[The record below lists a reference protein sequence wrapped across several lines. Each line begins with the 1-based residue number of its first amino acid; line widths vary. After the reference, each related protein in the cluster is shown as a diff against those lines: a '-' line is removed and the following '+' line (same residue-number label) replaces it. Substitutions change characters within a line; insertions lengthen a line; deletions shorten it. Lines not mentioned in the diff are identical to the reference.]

1 MALKGHRRHPR
12 PHPRR
17 AHPHPRRA
25 HPHPRRRH
33 PRRRRRLH
41 ENDNDLQ
48 ITNRGGCSKV
58 IAVVIIIMITVFY
71 CSPMNIRC
79 KLYDHVHNPSLLII
93 LSDTLRHYLILSY
106 FDDYL
111 ILYYLEH
118 YLIRHLAPP
127 ITPSATFVL
136 PQGRPTSTLD

>member
-136 PQGRPTSTLD
+136 PQGLHWTKIT

>member
-1 MALKGHRRHPR
+1 
-12 PHPRR
+12 
-17 AHPHPRRA
+17 
-25 HPHPRRRH
+25 
-33 PRRRRRLH
+33 
-41 ENDNDLQ
+41 
-48 ITNRGGCSKV
+48 
-58 IAVVIIIMITVFY
+58 
-71 CSPMNIRC
+71 MNIRC